1 MSSILTL
8 LNDTRE
14 LLGATKIISDEE
26 REAYEE
32 AGIER
37 TGLDVELGRFFSL
50 DGYNVAQLFGVGLG
64 DKLYRVQSFKIEDK
78 WYATIS
84 VKNGFVFNTDVFED
98 PKIYDTTAKIKA
110 GSTVEFD
117 RTHLEIFI
125 EALKV
130 EEWDEVYNIGE
141 GDKLPDIQHNECVAI
156 YSPLLGI

>member
-14 LLGATKIISDEE
+14 LLHATKTLPEDMVES
-26 REAYEE
+26 YEE

-50 DGYNVAQLFGVGLG
+50 SGYSIAQLFGVGLG
-64 DKLYRVQSFKIEDK
+64 DKLYKVQSFKIEDK

-84 VKNGFVFNTDVFED
+84 VKNGFVFNTKVLED
-98 PKIYDTTAKIKA
+98 PMTYDTRVKLTAGQVA
-110 GSTVEFD
+110 EFD
-117 RTHLEIFI
+117 KTHLEIFI
-125 EALKV
+125 DALKV
-130 EEWDEVYNIGE
+130 TEWDEVYNISE
-141 GDKLPDIQHNECVAI
+141 SDKLPDIQHDECVAI

>member
-1 MSSILTL
+1 MSSVLTL

-14 LLGATKIISDEE
+14 LLGATKRIPDEE
-26 REAYEE
+26 KEAYEE

-50 DGYNVAQLFGVGLG
+50 DGYNVAQLFCVGLG
-64 DKLYRVQSFKIEDK
+64 DKLYRVQSFKIEGK

-98 PKIYDTTAKIKA
+98 PTVYDTTANIKA
-110 GSTVEFD
+110 GSTVEFNK
-117 RTHLEIFI
+117 THLEIFI

-141 GDKLPDIQHNECVAI
+141 GDELPDIQHNQCVAI

>member
-14 LLGATKIISDEE
+14 LLNATKTLPEE
-26 REAYEE
+26 MVEAYGDS
-32 AGIER
+32 GIER

-50 DGYNVAQLFGVGLG
+50 SGYSIAQLFGVGLG

-84 VKNGFVFNTDVFED
+84 VKNGFVFNTKVLED
-98 PKIYDTTAKIKA
+98 PRTYDTRVKLTAGQVA
-110 GSTVEFD
+110 EFD
-117 RTHLEIFI
+117 KTHLEIFI
-125 EALKV
+125 DALKV
-130 EEWDEVYNIGE
+130 TEWDEVYSISE
-141 GDKLPDIQHNECVAI
+141 GDELPDIQHNECVAI

>member
-14 LLGATKIISDEE
+14 LLHATKTLPEDMVES
-26 REAYEE
+26 YEE

-50 DGYNVAQLFGVGLG
+50 SGYNIAQLFGVGLE
-64 DKLYRVQSFKIEDK
+64 DKLYKVQSFKVEDK

-84 VKNGFVFNTDVFED
+84 VKNGFVFNTKVLED
-98 PKIYDTTAKIKA
+98 PTTYDTTVKLTA
-110 GSTVEFD
+110 GKVAEFD
-117 RTHLEIFI
+117 KTHLEIFI
-125 EALKV
+125 DALKV
-130 EEWDEVYNIGE
+130 TEWDEVYNIAE